1 MCASRARP
9 SKSAGA
15 GTKACT
21 SVPVTTDGALV
32 LSPCR
37 AAAPTP
43 PRRMA
48 PPPLASLRGDGRAS
62 EPGRSALRL
71 SAGCGATRGRA
82 APGWSPTGVAAP
94 LPELPPEPVDMKL
107 PYVGEAPASAPPA
120 RGCWW
125 KTPYPAARPMLCVA
139 GGACGRAGA
148 GVVAS
153 KTEARGGAGGGAA
166 EGAGPAAAA
175 RCDGTAAGGVWAA
188 SSWRR
193 ALRSL
198 MKSRRPSAAW
208 WVSSQQSPLSL
219 RTVARSKHPRTCNA
233 HGVRGGQGHQQP
245 SRCHNTRRTHRD
257 RISSPS

>member
-1 MCASRARP
+1 MGDVCSGTHRDRCPVPRPRVHQPVRPATCTRRVLWRPPTATDTRVIIATSGSGHHHHHHQRRTTCTSVSTRMCASRARP

-71 SAGCGATRGRA
+71 SAGCGTTRGRA

-120 RGCWW
+120 PGCWW
-125 KTPYPAARPMLCVA
+125 KTRYPAARPTLCAA

-153 KTEARGGAGGGAA
+153 KAEARGGAGGGAA

-175 RCDGTAAGGVWAA
+175 WCDGPAAGGV
-188 SSWRR
+188 
-193 ALRSL
+193 
-198 MKSRRPSAAW
+198 
-208 WVSSQQSPLSL
+208 
-219 RTVARSKHPRTCNA
+219 
-233 HGVRGGQGHQQP
+233 
-245 SRCHNTRRTHRD
+245 
-257 RISSPS
+257 